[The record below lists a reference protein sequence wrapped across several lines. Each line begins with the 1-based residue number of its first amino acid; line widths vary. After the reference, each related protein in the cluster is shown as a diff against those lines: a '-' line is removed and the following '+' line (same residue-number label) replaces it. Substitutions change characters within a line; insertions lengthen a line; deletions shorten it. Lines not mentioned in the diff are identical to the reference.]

1 MRIEDEIKQS
11 RFKNANEKAVINIL
25 FTNNWLNRQLHRF
38 YSLYDISSQQFNVLR
53 ILRGLNNKPASISL
67 LNERMLDK
75 MSNVSR
81 LVDKLI
87 LKGLVNRQVCETDRR
102 QVDVIIT
109 AKGLEIVNE
118 ISEKLDAEIQ
128 NLVNITE
135 DEAEV
140 LSILLDRLRG

>member
-11 RFKNANEKAVINIL
+11 RFKNTNEKAVINIL
-25 FTNNWLNRQLHRF
+25 YTNNWLNRQLHRF
-38 YSLYDISSQQFNVLR
+38 YGFYDISSQQFNVLR
-53 ILRGLNNKPASISL
+53 ILRGLHDKPASISL

-87 LKGLVNRQVCETDRR
+87 AKGLVNRQVCETDRR
-102 QVDVIIT
+102 QVDVVIT
-109 AKGLEIVNE
+109 KKGLEIVNE

-128 NLVNITE
+128 NLINISE
-135 DEAEV
+135 EEAEV
-140 LSILLDRLRG
+140 LSTLLDKLRG